1 MSTPVAPLVVLVVED
16 EQVLRELVEPALADA
31 GFSVLLAHNGSEALK
46 YLEER
51 ESEEA
56 PLRALV
62 TDVQLGPG
70 PSGWE
75 IAKRAR
81 ELHPEI
87 PVVYV
92 TGAAAAEWSSKGVPN
107 SLIIQKPFAPA
118 QVVTAVSQLLN
129 APPTATPAA

>member
-16 EQVLRELVEPALADA
+16 EQLLREMVEPALADA
-31 GFSVLLAHNGSEALK
+31 GYSVLLAHNGSEALK

>member
-16 EQVLRELVEPALADA
+16 EQLLREMVEPALADA
-31 GFSVLLAHNGSEALK
+31 GYSVLLAHNGSEALK
-46 YLEER
+46 HLEER
-51 ESEEA
+51 KSEEA

-75 IAKRAR
+75 VAKRAR

-92 TGAAAAEWSSKGVPN
+92 TARRRQSGPLKEF
-107 SLIIQKPFAPA
+107 L
-118 QVVTAVSQLLN
+118 TAS
-129 APPTATPAA
+129 

>member
-16 EQVLRELVEPALADA
+16 EQLLRDLVEPALADA
-31 GFSVLLAHNGSEALK
+31 GYSVLLAHNGSEALK

>member
-16 EQVLRELVEPALADA
+16 EQLLRDLVEPALADA
-31 GFSVLLAHNGSEALK
+31 GYSVLLAHNGSEALK

-87 PVVYV
+87 PVVCV
-92 TGAAAAEWSSKGVPN
+92 TGTAAAEWPSKGVPN
-107 SLIIQKPFAPA
+107 SLIIQKPFAAA

>member
-16 EQVLRELVEPALADA
+16 EQLLRDLVEPALADA
-31 GFSVLLAHNGSEALK
+31 GYSVLLAHNGSEALK

-56 PLRALV
+56 ALRALV

>member
-16 EQVLRELVEPALADA
+16 EQLLRELVEPALADA
-31 GFSVLLAHNGSEALK
+31 GYSVLLANKGSEALK

-92 TGAAAAEWSSKGVPN
+92 TGTAAAEWSSKGVPN

>member
-16 EQVLRELVEPALADA
+16 EQLLREMVEPALADA
-31 GFSVLLAHNGSEALK
+31 GYSVLLAHNGSEALK

-56 PLRALV
+56 ALRALV

-92 TGAAAAEWSSKGVPN
+92 TGAAAAEWPSKGVPN

-129 APPTATPAA
+129 AATNCTPAA

>member
-16 EQVLRELVEPALADA
+16 EQLLREMVEPALADA
-31 GFSVLLAHNGSEALK
+31 GYSVLLAHNGSEALK

-92 TGAAAAEWSSKGVPN
+92 TGTAAAEWPSKGVPN

>member
-1 MSTPVAPLVVLVVED
+1 MSTPVSPLVVLVVED
-16 EQVLRELVEPALADA
+16 EQLLREMVEPALTDA
-31 GFSVLLAHNGSEALK
+31 GYSVLLAHNGSEALK

-92 TGAAAAEWSSKGVPN
+92 TGAAAAEWPSKGVPN

>member
-16 EQVLRELVEPALADA
+16 EQLLRDLVEPALADA
-31 GFSVLLAHNGSEALK
+31 GYSVLLAHNGSEALK

-92 TGAAAAEWSSKGVPN
+92 TGTAAAEWSSKGVPN
-107 SLIIQKPFAPA
+107 SLIIQKPFAAA

>member
-1 MSTPVAPLVVLVVED
+1 MQGTRFYWPTMA
-16 EQVLRELVEPALADA
+16 LRR
-31 GFSVLLAHNGSEALK
+31 SNTSK
-46 YLEER
+46 N
-51 ESEEA
+51 ESRRRP

-92 TGAAAAEWSSKGVPN
+92 TGTAAAEWSSKGVPN
-107 SLIIQKPFAPA
+107 SLIIQKPFAAA

>member
-16 EQVLRELVEPALADA
+16 EQLLREMVEPALADA
-31 GFSVLLAHNGSEALK
+31 GYSVLLAHNGSEALK

-92 TGAAAAEWSSKGVPN
+92 TGTAAAEWPSKGVPN
-107 SLIIQKPFAPA
+107 SLIIQKPFAAA

>member
-16 EQVLRELVEPALADA
+16 EQLLREMVEPALADA
-31 GFSVLLAHNGSEALK
+31 GYSVLLAHNGSEALK

-56 PLRALV
+56 ALRALV

-92 TGAAAAEWSSKGVPN
+92 TGAAAAEWPSKGVPN

>member
-1 MSTPVAPLVVLVVED
+1 MSTPVSPLVVLVVED
-16 EQVLRELVEPALADA
+16 EQLLREMVEPALTDA
-31 GFSVLLAHNGSEALK
+31 GYSVLLAHNGSEALK

-51 ESEEA
+51 GSEEA

-92 TGAAAAEWSSKGVPN
+92 TGAAAAEWPSKGVPN

>member
-1 MSTPVAPLVVLVVED
+1 MSTPVAPLIVLVVED
-16 EQVLRELVEPALADA
+16 EQLLRELVEPALADA
-31 GFSVLLAHNGSEALK
+31 GYSVLLAHNGSEALK

-51 ESEEA
+51 ESEQT

-92 TGAAAAEWSSKGVPN
+92 TGAAAAEWPSKGVPN

>member
-1 MSTPVAPLVVLVVED
+1 MSTPVAPLDVLVVED
-16 EQVLRELVEPALADA
+16 EQLLRELVEPALADA
-31 GFSVLLAHNGSEALK
+31 GYSVLLAHNGSEALK

-51 ESEEA
+51 ESGEA

-92 TGAAAAEWSSKGVPN
+92 TGAAAAEWPSKGVPN

>member
-16 EQVLRELVEPALADA
+16 EQLLRELVEPALADA
-31 GFSVLLAHNGSEALK
+31 GYSVLLAHNGSEALK

-92 TGAAAAEWSSKGVPN
+92 TGAAAAEWPSKGVPN

-118 QVVTAVSQLLN
+118 QVVTAVSQLLK

>member
-16 EQVLRELVEPALADA
+16 EQLLRDMVEPALADA

-129 APPTATPAA
+129 APPTATPAS

>member
-16 EQVLRELVEPALADA
+16 EKLLRELVEPALADA
-31 GFSVLLAHNGSEALK
+31 GYSVLLAHNGSEALK
-46 YLEER
+46 HLEER

-92 TGAAAAEWSSKGVPN
+92 TGAAAAEWPSKGVPN

>member
-16 EQVLRELVEPALADA
+16 EQLLREMVEPALADA
-31 GFSVLLAHNGSEALK
+31 GYSVLLAHNGSEALK

-92 TGAAAAEWSSKGVPN
+92 TGAAAAEWPSKGVPN

>member
-16 EQVLRELVEPALADA
+16 EQLLREMVEPALADA
-31 GFSVLLAHNGSEALK
+31 GYSVLLAHNGSEALK

-56 PLRALV
+56 ALRALV

>member
-16 EQVLRELVEPALADA
+16 EQLLRDLVEPALADA
-31 GFSVLLAHNGSEALK
+31 GYSVLLAHNGSEALK

-56 PLRALV
+56 PTQGSRYGRS
-62 TDVQLGPG
+62 TGPG

-92 TGAAAAEWSSKGVPN
+92 TGTAAAEWSSKGVPN
-107 SLIIQKPFAPA
+107 SLIIQKPFAAA

>member
-16 EQVLRELVEPALADA
+16 EQLLRDLVEPALADA
-31 GFSVLLAHNGSEALK
+31 GYSVLLAHNGSEALK

-92 TGAAAAEWSSKGVPN
+92 TGAAAAEWPSKGVPN
-107 SLIIQKPFAPA
+107 NLIIQKPFAAA

>member
-1 MSTPVAPLVVLVVED
+1 MSKDIVQVGPL
-16 EQVLRELVEPALADA
+16 QR
-31 GFSVLLAHNGSEALK
+31 G
-46 YLEER
+46 R
-51 ESEEA
+51 I
-56 PLRALV
+56 
-62 TDVQLGPG
+62 T
-70 PSGWE
+70 SGWE

>member
-16 EQVLRELVEPALADA
+16 EQLLREMVEPALADA
-31 GFSVLLAHNGSEALK
+31 GYSVLLAHNGSEALK

-56 PLRALV
+56 ALRALV
-62 TDVQLGPG
+62 TDVRLGPG

>member
-16 EQVLRELVEPALADA
+16 EQLLRELVEPALADA
-31 GFSVLLAHNGSEALK
+31 GYSVLLAHNGSEALK

-92 TGAAAAEWSSKGVPN
+92 TGAAAAEWPSKGVPN

>member
-16 EQVLRELVEPALADA
+16 EQLLRELVEPALADA
-31 GFSVLLAHNGSEALK
+31 GYSVLLAHNGSEALK

-92 TGAAAAEWSSKGVPN
+92 TGAAAAEWPSKGVPN
-107 SLIIQKPFAPA
+107 SLIIQTPFAPA

>member
-16 EQVLRELVEPALADA
+16 EQLLREMVEPALADA
-31 GFSVLLAHNGSEALK
+31 GYSVLLAHNGSEALK

-56 PLRALV
+56 QLRALV

-92 TGAAAAEWSSKGVPN
+92 TGAAAAEWPSKGVPN